1 MKIALSQFE
10 IIPSMPRVNAE
21 RMINFIKE
29 AKNNKADMIIFPELS
44 ISGYLI
50 GDMWESES
58 FIRECE
64 ELGEEIIKASKDI
77 FVIFGNVAV
86 DRNKKNFDGRVRKYN
101 ALFLAKNGKLIKNP
115 TKNYKKNS
123 SIKNSYMPYPFI
135 IKTLLTNYKE
145 FEEPRHFFSLKDLF
159 LENALKIENNFKN
172 KFNIKEYLK
181 PIEIDIDGEKIN
193 LGLTICE
200 DAWSSNYDLSP
211 MDIINENADIFINIS
226 SSPYTL
232 IKNDRRHKIYSDIAK
247 KYKKPLIY
255 VNNVGIQ
262 NNGKTVYA
270 FDGGSSVYD
279 DKGNIILTSN
289 RYEESLYYIEMNIT
303 KKEYPKPIIIKEE
316 NEYKLI
322 YDTIIYGI
330 RKFTKSIGINK
341 VVIGVSGGIDSAL
354 SSAVYVNAI
363 GKDNVLLVNMP
374 SKFNSN
380 TTKNLAKTLSENLGC
395 GYMIVP
401 IQESVDFTIKQIETI
416 PIIKDGK
423 KSFLKV
429 SSFVSENIQ
438 ARDRSARILSGLA
451 AAFGGAFTCNAN
463 KTETTVGYST
473 LYGDGAGFFAAL
485 ADLWKYQIY
494 ELAKY
499 INKNIFKKEII
510 PEGSIDIVP
519 SAELS
524 SAQAV
529 DEGKGDPIKYDY
541 HDYLFKTLIESWNK
555 IIPEDILRWY
565 IDGELE
571 EKIGCKK
578 GLIKKYF
585 KNDLEFVEDLERW
598 WKQYTGIAVAKR
610 IQSPPILAI
619 SRRAFGFGNR
629 ESQNGVYYTS
639 KYLYLKN
646 KILD

>member
-10 IIPSMPRVNAE
+10 IIPSMPTNNAA
-21 RMINFIKE
+21 RIINYIEE
-29 AKNNKADMIIFPELS
+29 AKNNNADMIIFPELA

-77 FVIFGNVAV
+77 FVVFGNIAV

-101 ALFLAKNGKLIKNP
+101 ALFLAKDGKLIKNP
-115 TKNYKKNS
+115 YSK
-123 SIKNSYMPYPFI
+123 IPYPFI
-135 IKTLLTNYKE
+135 IKTLLPNYKE
-145 FEEPRHFFSLKDLF
+145 FEDTRHFFSLKDLIF
-159 LENALKIENNFKN
+159 ENALEDNFDL
-172 KFNIKEYLK
+172 KEYFN
-181 PIEIDIDGEKIN
+181 PVEININGEKIN

-200 DAWSSNYDLSP
+200 DAWSSNYNLSP
-211 MDIINENADIFINIS
+211 IDILNEKTDLFINIS

-232 IKNDRRHKIYSDIAK
+232 IKDTKRHKMYSDISK
-247 KYKKPLIY
+247 KYNKPLIY

-262 NNGKTVYA
+262 NNGKTVYT
-270 FDGGSSVYD
+270 FDGGSSAYD
-279 DKGNIILTSN
+279 NNGNIIFASN
-289 RYEESLYYIEMNIT
+289 RYEERLYYIEMNLT
-303 KKEYPKPIIIKEE
+303 KKEFPKAIKINEE

-330 RKFTKSIGINK
+330 RKFTKLIGINK

-374 SKFNSN
+374 SRFNSN
-380 TTKNLAKTLSENLGC
+380 TTKNLAKTLAENLGC
-395 GYMIVP
+395 AYMVVP
-401 IQESVDFTIKQIETI
+401 IQESVDFTIKQIETCK
-416 PIIKDGK
+416 IIKDGEE
-423 KSFLKV
+423 SFLKV
-429 SSFVSENIQ
+429 SSFIAENIQ
-438 ARDRSARILSGLA
+438 ARDRSSRILSGLA
-451 AAFGGAFTCNAN
+451 ASFGGVFTCNAN
-463 KTETTVGYST
+463 KTETMVGYST

-510 PEGSIDIVP
+510 PEGSINIVP

-524 SAQAV
+524 NAQAV

-541 HDYLFKTLIESWNK
+541 HDYLFKALMESWNR
-555 IIPEDILRWY
+555 ILPEDILQMY
-565 IDGELE
+565 IDEILE
-571 EKIGCKK
+571 EKIGCEK
-578 GLIKKYF
+578 GIIKKYF
-585 KNDLEFVEDLERW
+585 KNDLEFIEDLEKW
-598 WKQYTGIAVAKR
+598 WRQYMGMAISKR
-610 IQSPPILAI
+610 IQAPPILAI

-629 ESQNGVYYTS
+629 ESQNRVYYTS

-646 KILD
+646 KLLN

>member
-10 IIPSMPRVNAE
+10 IIPSMPTNNAA
-21 RMINFIKE
+21 RIINYIEE
-29 AKNNKADMIIFPELS
+29 AKNNKADMIIFPELA

-86 DRNKKNFDGRVRKYN
+86 DRNKNNFDGRVRKYN
-101 ALFLAKNGKLIKNP
+101 ALFLAKDGKLIKNP
-115 TKNYKKNS
+115 YSK
-123 SIKNSYMPYPFI
+123 IPYPFI
-135 IKTLLTNYKE
+135 IKTLLPNYKE
-145 FEEPRHFFSLKDLF
+145 FEDTRHFFSLKDLIF
-159 LENALKIENNFKN
+159 ENALEDNFDL
-172 KFNIKEYLK
+172 KEYFN
-181 PIEIDIDGEKIN
+181 PVEININGEKIN

-200 DAWSSNYDLSP
+200 DAWSSNYNLSP
-211 MDIINENADIFINIS
+211 IDILNEKTDLFINIS

-232 IKNDRRHKIYSDIAK
+232 IKDTKRHKMYSDISK
-247 KYKKPLIY
+247 KYNKPLIY

-262 NNGKTVYA
+262 NNGKTVYT

-279 DKGNIILTSN
+279 DNGNIILNSA
-289 RYEESLYYIEMNIT
+289 RYEESLYYIETDLI
-303 KKEYPKPIIIKEE
+303 KKEFPKTIIIKEE

-330 RKFTKSIGINK
+330 RKFMKSIGINK

-374 SKFNSN
+374 SRFNSN
-380 TTKNLAKTLSENLGC
+380 TTKNLAKTLAENLGC
-395 GYMIVP
+395 AYMVVP
-401 IQESVDFTIKQIETI
+401 IQESIDFTIKQIETCK
-416 PIIKDGK
+416 IIKDGEE
-423 KSFLKV
+423 SFFKV
-429 SSFVSENIQ
+429 SSFIAENIQ

-451 AAFGGAFTCNAN
+451 ASFGGVFTCNAN
-463 KTETTVGYST
+463 KTETMVGYST

-510 PEGSIDIVP
+510 PEGSINIIP

-524 SAQAV
+524 NAQAV

-541 HDYLFKTLIESWNK
+541 HDYLFKALMESWNR
-555 IIPEDILRWY
+555 ILPEDILQMY
-565 IDGELE
+565 IDGVLE
-571 EKIGCKK
+571 EKIGCEK
-578 GLIKKYF
+578 GIIKKYF
-585 KNDLEFVEDLERW
+585 KNDLEFIEDLEKW
-598 WKQYTGIAVAKR
+598 WRQYMGMAISKR
-610 IQSPPILAI
+610 IQAPPILAI

-629 ESQNGVYYTS
+629 ESQNRVYYTS

-646 KILD
+646 KLLN

>member
-10 IIPSMPRVNAE
+10 IIPSMPTNNAA
-21 RMINFIKE
+21 RIINYIEE
-29 AKNNKADMIIFPELS
+29 AKNNKADMIIFPELA

-101 ALFLAKNGKLIKNP
+101 ALFLAKDGKLIKNP
-115 TKNYKKNS
+115 YSK
-123 SIKNSYMPYPFI
+123 IPYPFI
-135 IKTLLTNYKE
+135 IKTLLPNYKE
-145 FEEPRHFFSLKDLF
+145 FEDTRHFFSLKDLIF
-159 LENALKIENNFKN
+159 ENALEDNFDL
-172 KFNIKEYLK
+172 KEYFN
-181 PIEIDIDGEKIN
+181 PVEININGEKIN

-200 DAWSSNYDLSP
+200 DAWSSNYNLSP
-211 MDIINENADIFINIS
+211 MDILNEKIDLFINIS

-232 IKNDRRHKIYSDIAK
+232 IKDTKRHKMYSDISK
-247 KYKKPLIY
+247 KYNKPLIY

-262 NNGKTVYA
+262 NNGKTVYT
-270 FDGGSSVYD
+270 FDGGSSAYD
-279 DKGNIILTSN
+279 NNGNIICASN
-289 RYEESLYYIEMNIT
+289 RYEESLYYIEMNLT
-303 KKEYPKPIIIKEE
+303 KKEFPKAIKINEE

-330 RKFTKSIGINK
+330 RKFMKSIGINK

-354 SSAVYVNAI
+354 SSAMYVSAI

-374 SKFNSN
+374 SRFNSN
-380 TTKNLAKTLSENLGC
+380 TTKNLAKTLAENLSC
-395 GYMIVP
+395 AYMVVP
-401 IQESVDFTIKQIETI
+401 IQESVDFTIKQIETCK
-416 PIIKDGK
+416 IIKNGEE
-423 KSFLKV
+423 SFLKV
-429 SSFVSENIQ
+429 SSFIAENIQ
-438 ARDRSARILSGLA
+438 ARDRSSRILSGLA
-451 AAFGGAFTCNAN
+451 ASFGGVFTCNAN
-463 KTETTVGYST
+463 KTETMVGYST

-499 INKNIFKKEII
+499 INKDIFKKEII
-510 PEGSIDIVP
+510 PEGSINIIP

-524 SAQAV
+524 NAQAV

-541 HDYLFKTLIESWNK
+541 HDYLFKALIESWNR
-555 IIPEDILRWY
+555 ILPEDILKMY
-565 IDGELE
+565 IDGVLE
-571 EKIGCKK
+571 EKIGCEK
-578 GLIKKYF
+578 GIIKKYF
-585 KNDLEFVEDLERW
+585 KNDLEFIEDLEKW
-598 WKQYTGIAVAKR
+598 WRQYMGMAISKR
-610 IQSPPILAI
+610 IQAPPILAI

-629 ESQNGVYYTS
+629 ESQNRVYYTS

-646 KILD
+646 KLLN

>member
-1 MKIALSQFE
+1 MKIALSQLE
-10 IIPSMPRVNAE
+10 IIPSTPTNNAA
-21 RMINFIKE
+21 RIINYIEE
-29 AKNNKADMIIFPELS
+29 AKNNKADMIIFPELA

-86 DRNKKNFDGRVRKYN
+86 DKNKKNFDGRVRKYN
-101 ALFLAKNGKLIKNP
+101 ALFLAKDGKLIKNP
-115 TKNYKKNS
+115 YSK
-123 SIKNSYMPYPFI
+123 IPYPFI
-135 IKTLLTNYKE
+135 IKTLLPNYKE
-145 FEEPRHFFSLKDLF
+145 FEDPRHFFSLKDLIF
-159 LENALKIENNFKN
+159 ENALEDNFDL
-172 KFNIKEYLK
+172 KEYFN
-181 PIEIDIDGEKIN
+181 PVEISINGEKIN

-200 DAWSSNYDLSP
+200 DAWSSNYNLSP
-211 MDIINENADIFINIS
+211 IDILNEKIDLFINIS

-232 IKNDRRHKIYSDIAK
+232 IKDTKRHKMYSDISK
-247 KYKKPLIY
+247 KYNKPLIY

-262 NNGKTVYA
+262 NNGKTVYT
-270 FDGGSSVYD
+270 FDGGSSAYD
-279 DKGNIILTSN
+279 NNGNIICASN
-289 RYEESLYYIEMNIT
+289 RYEERLYYIEMNLT
-303 KKEYPKPIIIKEE
+303 KKEFPKAIKINEE

-330 RKFTKSIGINK
+330 RKFMKSIGINK

-374 SKFNSN
+374 SRFNSN
-380 TTKNLAKTLSENLGC
+380 TTKNLAKTLAENLGC
-395 GYMIVP
+395 AYMVVP
-401 IQESVDFTIKQIETI
+401 IQESVDFTIKQIENC
-416 PIIKDGK
+416 PMMKDGK
-423 KSFLKV
+423 ESFLKV
-429 SSFVSENIQ
+429 SSFASENIQ
-438 ARDRSARILSGLA
+438 ARDRSSRILSGLA
-451 AAFGGAFTCNAN
+451 ASFGGVFTCNAN
-463 KTETTVGYST
+463 KTETMVGYST

-510 PEGSIDIVP
+510 PEGSINIIP

-524 SAQAV
+524 NAQAV

-541 HDYLFKTLIESWNK
+541 HDYLFKALIESWNR
-555 IIPEDILRWY
+555 ILPEDILQMY
-565 IDGELE
+565 IDGILE
-571 EKIGCKK
+571 EKIGCEK
-578 GLIKKYF
+578 GIIKKYF
-585 KNDLEFVEDLERW
+585 KNDLEFIEDLEKW
-598 WKQYTGIAVAKR
+598 WRQYMGMAISKR
-610 IQSPPILAI
+610 IQAPPILAI

-629 ESQNGVYYTS
+629 ESQNRVYYTS

-646 KILD
+646 KLLN

>member
-10 IIPSMPRVNAE
+10 IIPSMPTNNAA
-21 RMINFIKE
+21 RIINYIEE

-86 DRNKKNFDGRVRKYN
+86 DRNKNNFDGRVRKYN
-101 ALFLAKNGKLIKNP
+101 ALFLAKDGKLIKNP
-115 TKNYKKNS
+115 YSK
-123 SIKNSYMPYPFI
+123 IPYPFI
-135 IKTLLTNYKE
+135 IKTLLPNYKE
-145 FEEPRHFFSLKDLF
+145 FEDTRHFFSLKDLIF
-159 LENALKIENNFKN
+159 ENALEDNFDL
-172 KFNIKEYLK
+172 KEYFK
-181 PIEIDIDGEKIN
+181 PVEININGEKIN

-200 DAWSSNYDLSP
+200 DAWSSNYNLSP
-211 MDIINENADIFINIS
+211 MDILNESENVDVFINIS

-232 IKNDRRHKIYSDIAK
+232 IKDDKRHKMYSDIAK
-247 KYKKPLIY
+247 KYNKPLIY

-262 NNGKTVYA
+262 NNGKTVYT

-279 DKGNIILTSN
+279 DNGNIILNSA
-289 RYEESLYYIEMNIT
+289 RYEESLYYIETDLI
-303 KKEYPKPIIIKEE
+303 KKEFPKTIIIKEE

-330 RKFTKSIGINK
+330 RKFMKSIGINK

-374 SKFNSN
+374 SRFNSN
-380 TTKNLAKTLSENLGC
+380 TTKNLAKTLAENLSC
-395 GYMIVP
+395 AYMVVP
-401 IQESVDFTIKQIETI
+401 IQESVDFTIKQIENC
-416 PIIKDGK
+416 PMMKDGK
-423 KSFLKV
+423 ESFLKV
-429 SSFVSENIQ
+429 SSFASENIQ
-438 ARDRSARILSGLA
+438 ARDRSSRILSGLA
-451 AAFGGAFTCNAN
+451 ASFGGVFTCNAN
-463 KTETTVGYST
+463 KTETMVGYST

-499 INKNIFKKEII
+499 INQNIFKKEII
-510 PEGSIDIVP
+510 PEGSINIVP

-524 SAQAV
+524 NAQAV

-541 HDYLFKTLIESWNK
+541 HDYLFKTLMESWNR
-555 IIPEDILRWY
+555 ILPEDILKMY
-565 IDGELE
+565 IDGILE
-571 EKIGCKK
+571 EKIGCEK
-578 GLIKKYF
+578 GIIKKYF
-585 KNDLEFVEDLERW
+585 KNDLEFIEDLEKW
-598 WKQYTGIAVAKR
+598 WRQYMGMAISKR
-610 IQSPPILAI
+610 IQAPPILAI

-629 ESQNGVYYTS
+629 ESQNRVYYTS

-646 KILD
+646 KLLN

>member
-10 IIPSMPRVNAE
+10 IIPSMPTNNAA
-21 RMINFIKE
+21 RIINYIEE
-29 AKNNKADMIIFPELS
+29 AKNNKADMIIFPELA

-101 ALFLAKNGKLIKNP
+101 ALFLAKDGKLIKNP
-115 TKNYKKNS
+115 YSK
-123 SIKNSYMPYPFI
+123 IPYPFI
-135 IKTLLTNYKE
+135 IKTLLPNYKE
-145 FEEPRHFFSLKDLF
+145 FEDTRHFFSLKDLIF
-159 LENALKIENNFKN
+159 ENTFKNNENNFD
-172 KFNIKEYLK
+172 IKEYFK
-181 PIEIDIDGEKIN
+181 PVEIEINGEKIN

-200 DAWSSNYDLSP
+200 DAWSSNYNLSP
-211 MDIINENADIFINIS
+211 MDILNEKTDLFINIS

-232 IKNDRRHKIYSDIAK
+232 IKDTKRHKMYSDISK
-247 KYKKPLIY
+247 KYNKPLIY

-262 NNGKTVYA
+262 NNGKTVYT

-279 DKGNIILTSN
+279 DNGNIICASN
-289 RYEESLYYIEMNIT
+289 RYEERLYYIEMNLT
-303 KKEYPKPIIIKEE
+303 KKEFPKAIKINEE

-330 RKFTKSIGINK
+330 RKFMKSIGINK

-374 SKFNSN
+374 SRFNSN
-380 TTKNLAKTLSENLGC
+380 TTKNLAKTLAENLSC
-395 GYMIVP
+395 AYMVVP
-401 IQESVDFTIKQIETI
+401 IQESVDFTIKQIETCK
-416 PIIKDGK
+416 IIKDGEE
-423 KSFLKV
+423 SFLKV
-429 SSFVSENIQ
+429 SSFIAENIQ

-451 AAFGGAFTCNAN
+451 ASFGGVFTCNAN
-463 KTETTVGYST
+463 KTETMVGYST

-510 PEGSIDIVP
+510 PEGSINIVP

-524 SAQAV
+524 NAQAV

-541 HDYLFKTLIESWNK
+541 HDYLFKTLMESWNR
-555 IIPEDILRWY
+555 ILPEDILQMY
-565 IDGELE
+565 IDGVLE
-571 EKIGCKK
+571 EKIGCEK
-578 GLIKKYF
+578 GIIKKYF
-585 KNDLEFVEDLERW
+585 KSDLEFVEDLEKW
-598 WKQYTGIAVAKR
+598 WRQYMGMAISKR
-610 IQSPPILAI
+610 IQAPPILAI

-629 ESQNGVYYTS
+629 ESQNRVYYTS

-646 KILD
+646 KLLN

>member
-10 IIPSMPRVNAE
+10 IIPSMPTDNVA
-21 RMINFIKE
+21 RMIKFIE
-29 AKNNKADMIIFPELS
+29 DARENKADMIIFPELS

-64 ELGEEIIKASKDI
+64 EFGEEIIKASKDI

-101 ALFLAKNGKLIKNP
+101 ALFLAKDGKLIKN
-115 TKNYKKNS
+115 S
-123 SIKNSYMPYPFI
+123 SKIPYPFI
-135 IKTLLTNYKE
+135 IKTLLPNYKE
-145 FEEPRHFFSLKDLF
+145 FEDQRYFFSLKDLIF
-159 LENALKIENNFKN
+159 ENAIKDNKYNFD
-172 KFNIKEYLK
+172 IKEYLK
-181 PIEIDIDGEKIN
+181 PIEIEINGEKIN

-200 DAWSSNYDLSP
+200 DAWSSNYNLSP
-211 MDIINENADIFINIS
+211 MDILNEKTDLFINIS

-232 IKNDRRHKIYSDIAK
+232 IKDSKRHKMYSEIAK
-247 KYKKPLIY
+247 KYNKPLIY

-262 NNGKTVYA
+262 NNGKTVYT
-270 FDGGSSVYD
+270 FDGGSSAYD
-279 DKGNIILTSN
+279 NEGNIILTSN
-289 RYEESLYYIEMNIT
+289 RYEENLYYIEMDLT
-303 KKEYPKPIIIKEE
+303 KKEYPKATTIKEE

-322 YDTIIYGI
+322 YDTVIYGI
-330 RKFTKSIGINK
+330 RKFMKSIGINK

-354 SSAVYVNAI
+354 SSAMYVNAI

-380 TTKNLAKTLSENLGC
+380 TTKNLAKTLAENLGC
-395 GYMIVP
+395 AYMVVP
-401 IQESVDFTIKQIETI
+401 IQESVDFTIKQIENL
-416 PIIKDGK
+416 PMIKDGK
-423 KSFLKV
+423 ESFLKV
-429 SSFVSENIQ
+429 SSFASENIQ

-451 AAFGGAFTCNAN
+451 ASFGGVFTCNAN
-463 KTETTVGYST
+463 KTETMVGYST

-494 ELAKY
+494 GLSKY
-499 INKNIFKKEII
+499 INQNIFKKEII
-510 PEGSIDIVP
+510 PEGSINIVP

-524 SAQAV
+524 NAQAV

-541 HDYLFKTLIESWNK
+541 HDYLFKTLMESWNR
-555 IIPEDILRWY
+555 IIPEDILQMY
-565 IDGELE
+565 IDGTLE
-571 EKIGCKK
+571 EKIGCEK

-585 KNDLEFVEDLERW
+585 KSDLEFVEDLEKW
-598 WKQYTGIAVAKR
+598 WRQYMGMAISKR
-610 IQSPPILAI
+610 IQAPPILAI

-629 ESQNGVYYTS
+629 ESQNRVYYTS

-646 KILD
+646 KILS

>member
-10 IIPSMPRVNAE
+10 IIPSMPTNNAA
-21 RMINFIKE
+21 RIINYIEE
-29 AKNNKADMIIFPELS
+29 AKNNNADMIIFPELA

-77 FVIFGNVAV
+77 FVVFGNIAV

-101 ALFLAKNGKLIKNP
+101 ALFLAKDGKLIKNP
-115 TKNYKKNS
+115 YSK
-123 SIKNSYMPYPFI
+123 IQYPFI
-135 IKTLLTNYKE
+135 IKTLLPNYKE
-145 FEEPRHFFSLKDLF
+145 FEDTRHFFSLKDLIF
-159 LENALKIENNFKN
+159 ENALEDNFDL
-172 KFNIKEYLK
+172 KEYFN
-181 PIEIDIDGEKIN
+181 PVEININGEKIN

-200 DAWSSNYDLSP
+200 DAWSSNYNLSP
-211 MDIINENADIFINIS
+211 IDILNEKTDLFINIS

-232 IKNDRRHKIYSDIAK
+232 IKDTKRHKMYSDISK
-247 KYKKPLIY
+247 KYNKPLIY

-262 NNGKTVYA
+262 NNGKTVYT
-270 FDGGSSVYD
+270 FDGGSSAYD
-279 DKGNIILTSN
+279 NNGNIIFASN
-289 RYEESLYYIEMNIT
+289 RYEERLYYIEMNLT
-303 KKEYPKPIIIKEE
+303 KKEFPKAIKINEE

-330 RKFTKSIGINK
+330 RKFTKLIGINK

-374 SKFNSN
+374 SRFNSN
-380 TTKNLAKTLSENLGC
+380 TTKNLAKTLAENLGC
-395 GYMIVP
+395 AYMVVP
-401 IQESVDFTIKQIETI
+401 IQESVDFTIKQIETCK
-416 PIIKDGK
+416 IIKDGEE
-423 KSFLKV
+423 SFLKV
-429 SSFVSENIQ
+429 SSFIAENIQ
-438 ARDRSARILSGLA
+438 ARDRSSRILSGLA
-451 AAFGGAFTCNAN
+451 ASFGGVFTCNAN
-463 KTETTVGYST
+463 KTETMVGYST

-510 PEGSIDIVP
+510 PEGSINIIP

-524 SAQAV
+524 NAQAV

-541 HDYLFKTLIESWNK
+541 HDYLFKALMESWNR
-555 IIPEDILRWY
+555 ILPEDILQMY
-565 IDGELE
+565 IDEILE
-571 EKIGCKK
+571 EKIGCEK
-578 GLIKKYF
+578 GIIKKYF
-585 KNDLEFVEDLERW
+585 KNDLEFIEDLEKW
-598 WKQYTGIAVAKR
+598 WRQYMGMAISKR
-610 IQSPPILAI
+610 IQAPPILAI

-629 ESQNGVYYTS
+629 ESQNRVYYTS

-646 KILD
+646 KLLN

>member
-10 IIPSMPRVNAE
+10 IIPSMPSDNSA
-21 RMINFIKE
+21 RMIKFIEE

-101 ALFLAKNGKLIKNP
+101 ALFLAKDGKLIKNP
-115 TKNYKKNS
+115 YSK
-123 SIKNSYMPYPFI
+123 IPYPFI
-135 IKTLLTNYKE
+135 IKTLLPNYKE
-145 FEEPRHFFSLKDLF
+145 FEDTRHFFSLKDLIF
-159 LENALKIENNFKN
+159 ENALEDNFDL
-172 KFNIKEYLK
+172 KEYFN
-181 PIEIDIDGEKIN
+181 PVEININGEKIN

-200 DAWSSNYDLSP
+200 DAWSSNYNLSP
-211 MDIINENADIFINIS
+211 IDILNEKTDLFINIS

-232 IKNDRRHKIYSDIAK
+232 IKDTKRHKMYSDISK
-247 KYKKPLIY
+247 KYNKPLIY

-262 NNGKTVYA
+262 NNGKTVYT
-270 FDGGSSVYD
+270 FDGGSSAYD
-279 DKGNIILTSN
+279 NNGNIIFASN
-289 RYEESLYYIEMNIT
+289 RYEERLYYIEMNLT
-303 KKEYPKPIIIKEE
+303 KKEFPKAIKINEE

-330 RKFTKSIGINK
+330 RKFMKSIGINK

-374 SKFNSN
+374 SRFNSN
-380 TTKNLAKTLSENLGC
+380 TTKNLAKTLAENLGC
-395 GYMIVP
+395 AYMVVP
-401 IQESVDFTIKQIETI
+401 IQESVDFTIKQIETCN
-416 PIIKDGK
+416 IIKDGEE
-423 KSFLKV
+423 SFLKV
-429 SSFVSENIQ
+429 SSFIAENIQ
-438 ARDRSARILSGLA
+438 ARDRSSRILSGLA
-451 AAFGGAFTCNAN
+451 ASFGGVFTCNAN
-463 KTETTVGYST
+463 KTETMVGYST

-510 PEGSIDIVP
+510 PEGSINIIP

-524 SAQAV
+524 NAQAV

-541 HDYLFKTLIESWNK
+541 HDYLFKTLMESWNR
-555 IIPEDILRWY
+555 ILPEDILKMY
-565 IDGELE
+565 IDGILE
-571 EKIGCKK
+571 EKIGCEK
-578 GLIKKYF
+578 GIIKKYF
-585 KNDLEFVEDLERW
+585 KNDLEFIEDLEKW
-598 WKQYTGIAVAKR
+598 WRQYMGMAISKR
-610 IQSPPILAI
+610 IQAPPILAI

-629 ESQNGVYYTS
+629 ESQNRVYYTS

-646 KILD
+646 KLLN

>member
-10 IIPSMPRVNAE
+10 IIPSMPTNNAA
-21 RMINFIKE
+21 RIINYIEE
-29 AKNNKADMIIFPELS
+29 AKNNKADMIIFPELA

-86 DRNKKNFDGRVRKYN
+86 DKNKKNFDGRVRKYN
-101 ALFLAKNGKLIKNP
+101 ALFLAKDGKLIKNP
-115 TKNYKKNS
+115 YSKIS
-123 SIKNSYMPYPFI
+123 YPFI
-135 IKTLLTNYKE
+135 IKTLLPNYKE
-145 FEEPRHFFSLKDLF
+145 FEDTRHFFSLKDLIF
-159 LENALKIENNFKN
+159 ENALEDNFDL
-172 KFNIKEYLK
+172 KEYFK
-181 PIEIDIDGEKIN
+181 PVEININGEKIN

-200 DAWSSNYDLSP
+200 DAWSSNYNLSP
-211 MDIINENADIFINIS
+211 IDILNEKTDLFINIS

-232 IKNDRRHKIYSDIAK
+232 IKDTKRHKMYSDISK
-247 KYKKPLIY
+247 KYNKPLIY

-262 NNGKTVYA
+262 NNGKTVYT
-270 FDGGSSVYD
+270 FDGGSSAYD
-279 DKGNIILTSN
+279 NNGNIICASN
-289 RYEESLYYIEMNIT
+289 RYEERLYYIEMNLT
-303 KKEYPKPIIIKEE
+303 KKEFPKAIKINEE

-330 RKFTKSIGINK
+330 RKFMKSIGINK

-374 SKFNSN
+374 SRFNSN
-380 TTKNLAKTLSENLGC
+380 TTKNLAKTLAENLGC
-395 GYMIVP
+395 AYMVVP
-401 IQESVDFTIKQIETI
+401 IQESVDFTIKQIETCK
-416 PIIKDGK
+416 IIKDGEE
-423 KSFLKV
+423 SFLKV
-429 SSFVSENIQ
+429 SSFIAENIQ
-438 ARDRSARILSGLA
+438 ARDRSSRILSGLA
-451 AAFGGAFTCNAN
+451 SSFGGVFTCNAN
-463 KTETTVGYST
+463 KTETMVGYST

-510 PEGSIDIVP
+510 PEGSINIIP

-524 SAQAV
+524 NAQAV

-541 HDYLFKTLIESWNK
+541 HDYLFKALIESWNR
-555 IIPEDILRWY
+555 ILPEDILQMY
-565 IDGELE
+565 IDGILE
-571 EKIGCKK
+571 EKIGCEK
-578 GLIKKYF
+578 GIIKKYF
-585 KNDLEFVEDLERW
+585 KNDLEFIEDLEKW
-598 WKQYTGIAVAKR
+598 WGQYMGMAISKR
-610 IQSPPILAI
+610 IQAPPILAI

-629 ESQNGVYYTS
+629 ESQNRVYYTS

-646 KILD
+646 KLLN

>member
-10 IIPSMPRVNAE
+10 IIPSMPSDNAA
-21 RMINFIKE
+21 RIINYIEE
-29 AKNNKADMIIFPELS
+29 AKNNKADMIIFPELA

-101 ALFLAKNGKLIKNP
+101 ALFLAKDGKLIKNP
-115 TKNYKKNS
+115 YSK
-123 SIKNSYMPYPFI
+123 IPYPFI
-135 IKTLLTNYKE
+135 IKTLLPNYKE
-145 FEEPRHFFSLKDLF
+145 FEDTRHFFSLKDLIF
-159 LENALKIENNFKN
+159 ENALEDNFDL
-172 KFNIKEYLK
+172 KEYFN
-181 PIEIDIDGEKIN
+181 PVEININGEKIN

-200 DAWSSNYDLSP
+200 DAWSSNYNLSP
-211 MDIINENADIFINIS
+211 MDILNEKIDLFINIS

-232 IKNDRRHKIYSDIAK
+232 IKDTKRHKMYSDISK
-247 KYKKPLIY
+247 KYNKPLIY

-262 NNGKTVYA
+262 NNGKTVYT
-270 FDGGSSVYD
+270 FDGGSSAYD
-279 DKGNIILTSN
+279 NNGNIICASN
-289 RYEESLYYIEMNIT
+289 RYEERLYYIEMNLT
-303 KKEYPKPIIIKEE
+303 KKEFPKAIKINEE

-330 RKFTKSIGINK
+330 RKFMKSIGINK

-374 SKFNSN
+374 SRFNSN
-380 TTKNLAKTLSENLGC
+380 TTKNLAKTLAENLGC
-395 GYMIVP
+395 AYMVVP
-401 IQESVDFTIKQIETI
+401 IQESVDFTIKQIENC
-416 PIIKDGK
+416 PIIKNGK
-423 KSFLKV
+423 ESFLKV
-429 SSFVSENIQ
+429 SSFIAENIQ

-451 AAFGGAFTCNAN
+451 ASFGGVFTCNAN
-463 KTETTVGYST
+463 KTETMVGYST

-494 ELAKY
+494 ELARY

-510 PEGSIDIVP
+510 PEGSINIVP

-524 SAQAV
+524 NAQAV

-541 HDYLFKTLIESWNK
+541 HDYLFKALMESWNR
-555 IIPEDILRWY
+555 ILPEDILQMY
-565 IDGELE
+565 IDGVLE
-571 EKIGCKK
+571 EKIGCEK
-578 GLIKKYF
+578 GIIKKYF
-585 KNDLEFVEDLERW
+585 KSDLEFVEDLEKW
-598 WKQYTGIAVAKR
+598 WRQYMGMAISKR
-610 IQSPPILAI
+610 IQAPPILAI

-629 ESQNGVYYTS
+629 ESQNRVYYTS
-639 KYLYLKN
+639 KYLRLKN
-646 KILD
+646 RILN

>member
-10 IIPSMPRVNAE
+10 IIPSMPADNVA
-21 RMINFIKE
+21 RMTKFIEE
-29 AKNNKADMIIFPELS
+29 ARESKADMIIFPELS

-64 ELGEEIIKASKDI
+64 ELGEEILKASKDI
-77 FVIFGNVAV
+77 FVIFGNVAI
-86 DRNKKNFDGRVRKYN
+86 DKNKKNFDGRIRKYN
-101 ALFLAKNGKLIKNP
+101 ALFLAKDGKLIKN
-115 TKNYKKNS
+115 S
-123 SIKNSYMPYPFI
+123 SKIPYPFI
-135 IKTLLTNYKE
+135 IKTLLPNYKE
-145 FEEPRHFFSLKDLF
+145 FEDPRHFFSLKDLIF
-159 LENALKIENNFKN
+159 ENAIKDNKYNFD
-172 KFNIKEYLK
+172 IKEYLK
-181 PIEIDIDGEKIN
+181 PIEIEINGKKIN

-200 DAWSSNYDLSP
+200 DAWSSNYNLSP
-211 MDIINENADIFINIS
+211 MDILNEKTDLFINIS

-232 IKNDRRHKIYSDIAK
+232 IKDSKRHKMYSEIAK
-247 KYKKPLIY
+247 KYNKPLIY

-262 NNGKTVYA
+262 NNGKTVYT
-270 FDGGSSVYD
+270 FDGGSSAYD

-289 RYEESLYYIEMNIT
+289 RYEENLYYIEMDLT
-303 KKEYPKPIIIKEE
+303 KKEYPKAIIIKEE

-330 RKFTKSIGINK
+330 RKFMKSIGINK

-354 SSAVYVNAI
+354 SSAMYVNAI

-374 SKFNSN
+374 SKYNSN
-380 TTKNLAKTLSENLGC
+380 TTKNLAKTLAENLGC
-395 GYMIVP
+395 AYMVVP
-401 IQESVDFTIKQIETI
+401 IQESVDFTIKQIENC
-416 PIIKDGK
+416 PIIKNGK
-423 KSFLKV
+423 ESFLKV
-429 SSFVSENIQ
+429 SSFASENIQ

-451 AAFGGAFTCNAN
+451 ASFGGVFTCNAN
-463 KTETTVGYST
+463 KTETMVGYST

-494 ELAKY
+494 GLSKY
-499 INKNIFKKEII
+499 INQNIFKKEII
-510 PEGSIDIVP
+510 PEGSINIVP

-524 SAQAV
+524 NAQAV

-541 HDYLFKTLIESWNK
+541 HDCLFKTLMESWNR
-555 IIPEDILRWY
+555 IIPEDILQMY
-565 IDGELE
+565 IDGTLE
-571 EKIGCKK
+571 EKIGCEK

-585 KNDLEFVEDLERW
+585 KSDLEFVEDLEKW
-598 WKQYTGIAVAKR
+598 WRQYTGMAISKR
-610 IQSPPILAI
+610 IQAPPILAI

-629 ESQNGVYYTS
+629 ESQNIVYYTS

-646 KILD
+646 KILYL

>member
-10 IIPSMPRVNAE
+10 IIPSMPSDNAA
-21 RMINFIKE
+21 RIINYIEE
-29 AKNNKADMIIFPELS
+29 AKNNKADMIIFPELA

-101 ALFLAKNGKLIKNP
+101 ALFLAKDGKLIKNP
-115 TKNYKKNS
+115 YSK
-123 SIKNSYMPYPFI
+123 IPYPFI
-135 IKTLLTNYKE
+135 IKTLLPNYKE
-145 FEEPRHFFSLKDLF
+145 FEDTRHFFSLKDLIF
-159 LENALKIENNFKN
+159 ENALEDNFDL
-172 KFNIKEYLK
+172 KEYFK
-181 PIEIDIDGEKIN
+181 SVEININGEKIN

-200 DAWSSNYDLSP
+200 DAWSSNYNLSP
-211 MDIINENADIFINIS
+211 MDILNEKTDLFINIS

-232 IKNDRRHKIYSDIAK
+232 IKDTKRHKMYSDISK
-247 KYKKPLIY
+247 KYNKPLIY

-262 NNGKTVYA
+262 NNGKTVYT
-270 FDGGSSVYD
+270 FDGGSSAYD
-279 DKGNIILTSN
+279 NNGNIICASN
-289 RYEESLYYIEMNIT
+289 RYEERLYYIEMNLT
-303 KKEYPKPIIIKEE
+303 KKEFPKAIKINEE

-330 RKFTKSIGINK
+330 RKFMKSIGINK

-380 TTKNLAKTLSENLGC
+380 TTKNLAKTLAENLGC
-395 GYMIVP
+395 AYMVVP
-401 IQESVDFTIKQIETI
+401 IQESVDFTIKQIETCK
-416 PIIKDGK
+416 IIKDGEE
-423 KSFLKV
+423 SFLKV
-429 SSFVSENIQ
+429 SSFIAENIQ
-438 ARDRSARILSGLA
+438 ARDRSSRILSGLA
-451 AAFGGAFTCNAN
+451 ASFGGVFTCNAN
-463 KTETTVGYST
+463 KTETMVGYST

-510 PEGSIDIVP
+510 PEGSINIIP

-524 SAQAV
+524 NAQAV

-541 HDYLFKTLIESWNK
+541 HDYLFKTLMESWNR
-555 IIPEDILRWY
+555 ILPEDILKMY
-565 IDGELE
+565 IDGILE
-571 EKIGCKK
+571 EKIGCEK
-578 GLIKKYF
+578 GIIKKYF
-585 KNDLEFVEDLERW
+585 KNDLEFIEDLEKW
-598 WKQYTGIAVAKR
+598 WRQYMGMAISKR
-610 IQSPPILAI
+610 IQAPPILAI

-629 ESQNGVYYTS
+629 ESQNRVYYTS

-646 KILD
+646 KLLN

>member
-1 MKIALSQFE
+1 MKIALSQLE
-10 IIPSMPRVNAE
+10 IIPSTPTNNAA
-21 RMINFIKE
+21 RIINYIEE
-29 AKNNKADMIIFPELS
+29 AKNNKADMIIFPELA

-101 ALFLAKNGKLIKNP
+101 ALFLAKDGKLIKNP
-115 TKNYKKNS
+115 YSKIS
-123 SIKNSYMPYPFI
+123 YPFI
-135 IKTLLTNYKE
+135 IKTLLPNYKE
-145 FEEPRHFFSLKDLF
+145 FEDTRHFFSLKDLIF
-159 LENALKIENNFKN
+159 ENALEDNFDL
-172 KFNIKEYLK
+172 KEYFN
-181 PIEIDIDGEKIN
+181 PVEISINGEKIN

-200 DAWSSNYDLSP
+200 DAWSSNYNLSP
-211 MDIINENADIFINIS
+211 MDILNEKTDLFINIS

-232 IKNDRRHKIYSDIAK
+232 IKDTKRHKMYSDISK
-247 KYKKPLIY
+247 KYNKPLIY

-262 NNGKTVYA
+262 NNGKTVYT
-270 FDGGSSVYD
+270 FDGGSSAYD
-279 DKGNIILTSN
+279 NNGNIICASN
-289 RYEESLYYIEMNIT
+289 RYEERLYYIEMNLT
-303 KKEYPKPIIIKEE
+303 KKEFPKAIKINEE

-330 RKFTKSIGINK
+330 RKFMKSIGINK

-374 SKFNSN
+374 SRFNSN
-380 TTKNLAKTLSENLGC
+380 TTKNLAKTLAENLGC
-395 GYMIVP
+395 AYMVVP
-401 IQESVDFTIKQIETI
+401 IQESVDFTIKQIETCK
-416 PIIKDGK
+416 IIKDGEE
-423 KSFLKV
+423 SFFKV
-429 SSFVSENIQ
+429 SSFIAENIQ

-451 AAFGGAFTCNAN
+451 ASFGGVFTCNAN
-463 KTETTVGYST
+463 KTETMVGYST

-510 PEGSIDIVP
+510 PEGSINIIP

-524 SAQAV
+524 NAQAV

-541 HDYLFKTLIESWNK
+541 HDYLFKALMESWNR
-555 IIPEDILRWY
+555 ILPEDILQMY
-565 IDGELE
+565 IDGVLE
-571 EKIGCKK
+571 EKIGCEK
-578 GLIKKYF
+578 GIIKKYF
-585 KNDLEFVEDLERW
+585 KNDLEFIEDLEKW
-598 WKQYTGIAVAKR
+598 WRQYMGMAISKR
-610 IQSPPILAI
+610 IQAPPILAI

-629 ESQNGVYYTS
+629 ESQNRVYYTS

-646 KILD
+646 KLLN

>member
-10 IIPSMPRVNAE
+10 IIPSIPTNNAA
-21 RMINFIKE
+21 RIINYIEE
-29 AKNNKADMIIFPELS
+29 AKNNKADMIIFPELA

-101 ALFLAKNGKLIKNP
+101 ALFLAKDGKLIKNP
-115 TKNYKKNS
+115 QSK
-123 SIKNSYMPYPFI
+123 IPYPFI
-135 IKTLLTNYKE
+135 IKTLLPNYKE
-145 FEEPRHFFSLKDLF
+145 FEDTRHFFSLKDLIF
-159 LENALKIENNFKN
+159 ENTFKNNENNFD
-172 KFNIKEYLK
+172 IKEYFN
-181 PIEIDIDGEKIN
+181 PVEININGEKIN

-200 DAWSSNYDLSP
+200 DAWSSNYNLSP
-211 MDIINENADIFINIS
+211 IDILNEKTDLFINIS

-232 IKNDRRHKIYSDIAK
+232 IKDTKRHKMYSDISK
-247 KYKKPLIY
+247 KYNKPLIY

-262 NNGKTVYA
+262 NNGKTVYT
-270 FDGGSSVYD
+270 FDGGSSAYD
-279 DKGNIILTSN
+279 NNGNIIFASN
-289 RYEESLYYIEMNIT
+289 RYEERLYYIEMNLT
-303 KKEYPKPIIIKEE
+303 KKEFPKAIKINEE

-330 RKFTKSIGINK
+330 RKFMKSIGINK

-380 TTKNLAKTLSENLGC
+380 TTKNLAKTLAENLGC
-395 GYMIVP
+395 AYMVVP
-401 IQESVDFTIKQIETI
+401 IQESVDFTIKQIENC
-416 PIIKDGK
+416 PMIKDGK
-423 KSFLKV
+423 ESFLKV
-429 SSFVSENIQ
+429 SSFASENIQ
-438 ARDRSARILSGLA
+438 ARDRSSRILSGLA
-451 AAFGGAFTCNAN
+451 ASFGGVFTCNAN
-463 KTETTVGYST
+463 KTETMVGYST

-510 PEGSIDIVP
+510 PEGSINIIP

-524 SAQAV
+524 NAQAV

-541 HDYLFKTLIESWNK
+541 HDYLFKTLMESWNR
-555 IIPEDILRWY
+555 ILPEDILQMY
-565 IDGELE
+565 IDGILE
-571 EKIGCKK
+571 EKIGCEK
-578 GLIKKYF
+578 GIIKKYF
-585 KNDLEFVEDLERW
+585 KNDLEFIEDLEKW
-598 WKQYTGIAVAKR
+598 WRQYMGMAISKR
-610 IQSPPILAI
+610 IQAPPILAI

-629 ESQNGVYYTS
+629 ESQNIVYYTS

-646 KILD
+646 KLLN

>member
-10 IIPSMPRVNAE
+10 IIPSMPTNNAA
-21 RMINFIKE
+21 RIINYIEE
-29 AKNNKADMIIFPELS
+29 AKNNNADMIIFPELA

-101 ALFLAKNGKLIKNP
+101 ALFLAKDEKLIKNP
-115 TKNYKKNS
+115 YSK
-123 SIKNSYMPYPFI
+123 IPYPFI
-135 IKTLLTNYKE
+135 IKTLLPNYKE
-145 FEEPRHFFSLKDLF
+145 FEDTRHFFSLKDF
-159 LENALKIENNFKN
+159 IFENALEDNFDL
-172 KFNIKEYLK
+172 KEYFN
-181 PIEIDIDGEKIN
+181 PVEININGEKIN

-200 DAWSSNYDLSP
+200 DAWSSNYNLSP
-211 MDIINENADIFINIS
+211 IDILNEKTDLFINIS

-232 IKNDRRHKIYSDIAK
+232 IKDTKRHKMYSDISK
-247 KYKKPLIY
+247 KYNKPLIY

-262 NNGKTVYA
+262 NNGKTVYT
-270 FDGGSSVYD
+270 FDGGSSAYD
-279 DKGNIILTSN
+279 NNGNIIFASN
-289 RYEESLYYIEMNIT
+289 RYEERLYYIEMNLT
-303 KKEYPKPIIIKEE
+303 KKEFPKAIKINEE

-330 RKFTKSIGINK
+330 RKFTKLIGINK

-374 SKFNSN
+374 SRFNSN
-380 TTKNLAKTLSENLGC
+380 TTKNLAKTLAENLGC
-395 GYMIVP
+395 AYMVVP
-401 IQESVDFTIKQIETI
+401 IQESVDFTIKQIETCK
-416 PIIKDGK
+416 IIKDGEE
-423 KSFLKV
+423 SFLKV
-429 SSFVSENIQ
+429 SSFIAENIQ
-438 ARDRSARILSGLA
+438 ARDRSSRILSGLA
-451 AAFGGAFTCNAN
+451 ASFGGVFTCNAN
-463 KTETTVGYST
+463 KTETMVGYST

-510 PEGSIDIVP
+510 PEGSINIVP

-524 SAQAV
+524 NAQAV

-541 HDYLFKTLIESWNK
+541 HDYLFKALMESWNR
-555 IIPEDILRWY
+555 ILPEDILKMY
-565 IDGELE
+565 IDEVLE
-571 EKIGCKK
+571 EKIGCEK
-578 GLIKKYF
+578 GIIKKYF
-585 KNDLEFVEDLERW
+585 KSDLEFIEDLEKW
-598 WKQYTGIAVAKR
+598 WRQYMGMAISKR
-610 IQSPPILAI
+610 IQAPPILAI

-629 ESQNGVYYTS
+629 ESQNRVYYTS

-646 KILD
+646 KLLN

>member
-10 IIPSMPRVNAE
+10 IIPSMPTNNAA
-21 RMINFIKE
+21 RIINYIEE
-29 AKNNKADMIIFPELS
+29 AKNNKADMIIFPELA

-101 ALFLAKNGKLIKNP
+101 ALFLAKDGKLIKNLYS
-115 TKNYKKNS
+115 K
-123 SIKNSYMPYPFI
+123 IPYPFI
-135 IKTLLTNYKE
+135 IKTLLPNYKE
-145 FEEPRHFFSLKDLF
+145 FEDTRHFFSLKDLIF
-159 LENALKIENNFKN
+159 ENALEDNFDL
-172 KFNIKEYLK
+172 KEYFN
-181 PIEIDIDGEKIN
+181 PVEININGEKIN

-200 DAWSSNYDLSP
+200 DAWSANYNLSP
-211 MDIINENADIFINIS
+211 IDILNEKTDLFINIS

-232 IKNDRRHKIYSDIAK
+232 IKDTKRHKMYSDISK
-247 KYKKPLIY
+247 KYNKPLIY

-270 FDGGSSVYD
+270 FDGGSSAYD
-279 DKGNIILTSN
+279 NKGNIICASN
-289 RYEESLYYIEMNIT
+289 RYEERLYYIEMNLT
-303 KKEYPKPIIIKEE
+303 KKEFPKAIKINEE

-330 RKFTKSIGINK
+330 RKFMKSIGINK

-374 SKFNSN
+374 SRFNSN
-380 TTKNLAKTLSENLGC
+380 TTKNLAKTLAENLSC
-395 GYMIVP
+395 AYMVVP
-401 IQESVDFTIKQIETI
+401 IQESVDFTIKQIETCK
-416 PIIKDGK
+416 IIKDGEE
-423 KSFLKV
+423 SFLKV
-429 SSFVSENIQ
+429 SSFIAENIQ

-451 AAFGGAFTCNAN
+451 ASFGGVFTCNAN
-463 KTETTVGYST
+463 KTETMVGYST

-510 PEGSIDIVP
+510 PEGSINIIP

-524 SAQAV
+524 NAQAV

-541 HDYLFKTLIESWNK
+541 HDYLFKTLMESWNR
-555 IIPEDILRWY
+555 ILPEDILKMY
-565 IDGELE
+565 IDGVLE
-571 EKIGCKK
+571 EKIGCEK
-578 GLIKKYF
+578 GIIKKYF
-585 KNDLEFVEDLERW
+585 KNDLEFIEDLEKW
-598 WKQYTGIAVAKR
+598 WRQYMGMAISKR
-610 IQSPPILAI
+610 IQAPPILAI

-629 ESQNGVYYTS
+629 ESQNRVYYTS

-646 KILD
+646 KLLN

>member
-10 IIPSMPRVNAE
+10 IIPSMPADNVA
-21 RMINFIKE
+21 RMTKFIEE
-29 AKNNKADMIIFPELS
+29 ARESKADMIIFPELS

-64 ELGEEIIKASKDI
+64 ELGEEILKASKDI
-77 FVIFGNVAV
+77 FVIFGNVAI
-86 DRNKKNFDGRVRKYN
+86 DKNKKNFDGRIRKYN
-101 ALFLAKNGKLIKNP
+101 ALFLAKDGKLIKN
-115 TKNYKKNS
+115 S
-123 SIKNSYMPYPFI
+123 SKIPYPFI
-135 IKTLLTNYKE
+135 IKTLLPNYKE
-145 FEEPRHFFSLKDLF
+145 FEDPRHFFSLKDLIF
-159 LENALKIENNFKN
+159 ENAIKDNKYNFD
-172 KFNIKEYLK
+172 IKEYLK
-181 PIEIDIDGEKIN
+181 PIEIEINGKKIN

-200 DAWSSNYDLSP
+200 DAWSSNYNLSP
-211 MDIINENADIFINIS
+211 MDILNEKTDLFINIS

-232 IKNDRRHKIYSDIAK
+232 IKDSKRHKMYSEIAK
-247 KYKKPLIY
+247 KYNKPLIY

-262 NNGKTVYA
+262 NNGKTVYT
-270 FDGGSSVYD
+270 FDGGSSAYD

-289 RYEESLYYIEMNIT
+289 RYEENLYYIEMDLT
-303 KKEYPKPIIIKEE
+303 KKEYPKATTIKEE

-322 YDTIIYGI
+322 YDTVIYGI
-330 RKFTKSIGINK
+330 RKFMKSIGINK

-354 SSAVYVNAI
+354 SSAMYVNAI

-380 TTKNLAKTLSENLGC
+380 TTKNLAKTLAENLGC
-395 GYMIVP
+395 AYMVVP
-401 IQESVDFTIKQIETI
+401 IQESVDFTIKQIENR
-416 PIIKDGK
+416 PMIKDGK
-423 KSFLKV
+423 ESFLKV
-429 SSFVSENIQ
+429 SSFASENIQ

-451 AAFGGAFTCNAN
+451 ASFGGVFTCNAN
-463 KTETTVGYST
+463 KTETMVGYST

-494 ELAKY
+494 GLSKY
-499 INKNIFKKEII
+499 INQNIFKKEII
-510 PEGSIDIVP
+510 PEGSINIVP

-524 SAQAV
+524 NAQAV

-541 HDYLFKTLIESWNK
+541 HDCLFKTLMESWNR
-555 IIPEDILRWY
+555 IIPEDILQMY
-565 IDGELE
+565 IDETLE
-571 EKIGCKK
+571 EKIGCEK

-585 KNDLEFVEDLERW
+585 KSDLEFVEDLEKW
-598 WKQYTGIAVAKR
+598 WRQYMGMAISKR
-610 IQSPPILAI
+610 IQAPPILAI

-629 ESQNGVYYTS
+629 ESQNRVYHTS

-646 KILD
+646 KILS

>member
-1 MKIALSQFE
+1 MKIVLSQFE
-10 IIPSMPRVNAE
+10 IIPSMPTNNAA
-21 RMINFIKE
+21 RIINYIEE
-29 AKNNKADMIIFPELS
+29 AKNNKADMIIFPELA

-101 ALFLAKNGKLIKNP
+101 ALFLAKDGKLIKNP
-115 TKNYKKNS
+115 YSK
-123 SIKNSYMPYPFI
+123 IPYPFI
-135 IKTLLTNYKE
+135 IKTLLPNYKE
-145 FEEPRHFFSLKDLF
+145 FEDPRHFFSLKDLIF
-159 LENALKIENNFKN
+159 ENVLEDNFDL
-172 KFNIKEYLK
+172 KEYFK
-181 PIEIDIDGEKIN
+181 PVEININGEKIN

-200 DAWSSNYDLSP
+200 DAWSSNYNLSP
-211 MDIINENADIFINIS
+211 IDILNEKIDLFINIS

-232 IKNDRRHKIYSDIAK
+232 IKDTKRHKMYSDISK
-247 KYKKPLIY
+247 KYNKPLIY

-262 NNGKTVYA
+262 NNGKTVYT
-270 FDGGSSVYD
+270 FDGGSSAYD
-279 DKGNIILTSN
+279 NNGNIICASN
-289 RYEESLYYIEMNIT
+289 RYEERLYYIEMNLT
-303 KKEYPKPIIIKEE
+303 KKEFPKAIKINEE

-330 RKFTKSIGINK
+330 RKFMKSIGINK

-374 SKFNSN
+374 SRFNSN
-380 TTKNLAKTLSENLGC
+380 TTKNLAKTLAENLGC
-395 GYMIVP
+395 AYMVVP
-401 IQESVDFTIKQIETI
+401 IQESVDFTIKQIENC
-416 PIIKDGK
+416 PMIKDGK
-423 KSFLKV
+423 ESFLKV
-429 SSFVSENIQ
+429 SSFASENIQ
-438 ARDRSARILSGLA
+438 ARDRSSRILSGLA
-451 AAFGGAFTCNAN
+451 ASFGGVFTCNAN
-463 KTETTVGYST
+463 KTETMVGYST

-510 PEGSIDIVP
+510 PEGSINIIP

-524 SAQAV
+524 NAQAV

-541 HDYLFKTLIESWNK
+541 HDYLFKTLMESWNR
-555 IIPEDILRWY
+555 ILPEDILQMY
-565 IDGELE
+565 IDRVLE
-571 EKIGCKK
+571 EKIGCEK
-578 GLIKKYF
+578 GIIKKYF
-585 KNDLEFVEDLERW
+585 KSDLEFVEDLEKW
-598 WKQYTGIAVAKR
+598 WRQYMGMAISKR
-610 IQSPPILAI
+610 IQAPPILAI

-629 ESQNGVYYTS
+629 ESQNRVYYTS

-646 KILD
+646 KLLN

>member
-1 MKIALSQFE
+1 MKIALSQLE
-10 IIPSMPRVNAE
+10 IIPSTPTNNAA
-21 RMINFIKE
+21 RIINYIEE
-29 AKNNKADMIIFPELS
+29 AKNNKADMIIFPELA

-86 DRNKKNFDGRVRKYN
+86 DKNKKNFDGRVRKYN
-101 ALFLAKNGKLIKNP
+101 ALFLAKDGKLIKNP
-115 TKNYKKNS
+115 YSKIS
-123 SIKNSYMPYPFI
+123 YPFI
-135 IKTLLTNYKE
+135 IKTLLPNYKE
-145 FEEPRHFFSLKDLF
+145 FEDTRHFFSLKDLIF
-159 LENALKIENNFKN
+159 ENALEDNFDL
-172 KFNIKEYLK
+172 KEYFN
-181 PIEIDIDGEKIN
+181 PVEISINGEKIN

-200 DAWSSNYDLSP
+200 DAWSSNYNLSP
-211 MDIINENADIFINIS
+211 MDILNEKTDLFINIS

-232 IKNDRRHKIYSDIAK
+232 IKDTKRHKMYSDISK
-247 KYKKPLIY
+247 KYNKPLIY

-262 NNGKTVYA
+262 NNGKTVYT
-270 FDGGSSVYD
+270 FDGGSSAYD
-279 DKGNIILTSN
+279 NNGNIICASN
-289 RYEESLYYIEMNIT
+289 RYEERLYYIEMNLT
-303 KKEYPKPIIIKEE
+303 KKEFPKAIKINEE

-330 RKFTKSIGINK
+330 RKFMKSIGINK

-374 SKFNSN
+374 SRFNSN
-380 TTKNLAKTLSENLGC
+380 TTKNLAKTLAENLGC
-395 GYMIVP
+395 AYMVVP
-401 IQESVDFTIKQIETI
+401 IQESVDFTIKQIETCK
-416 PIIKDGK
+416 IIKDGEE
-423 KSFLKV
+423 SFLKV
-429 SSFVSENIQ
+429 SSFIAENIQ
-438 ARDRSARILSGLA
+438 ARDRSSRILSGLA
-451 AAFGGAFTCNAN
+451 ASFGGVFTCNAN
-463 KTETTVGYST
+463 KTETMVGYST

-510 PEGSIDIVP
+510 PEGSINIIP

-524 SAQAV
+524 NAQAV

-541 HDYLFKTLIESWNK
+541 HDYLFKALMESWNR
-555 IIPEDILRWY
+555 ILPEDILQMY
-565 IDGELE
+565 IDGILE
-571 EKIGCKK
+571 EKIGCEK
-578 GLIKKYF
+578 GIIKKYF
-585 KNDLEFVEDLERW
+585 KNDLEFIEDLEKW
-598 WKQYTGIAVAKR
+598 WRQYMGMAVSKR
-610 IQSPPILAI
+610 IQAPPILAI

-629 ESQNGVYYTS
+629 ESQNRVYYTS

-646 KILD
+646 KLLN

>member
-1 MKIALSQFE
+1 MKIALSQLE
-10 IIPSMPRVNAE
+10 IIPSTPTNNAA
-21 RMINFIKE
+21 RIINYIEE
-29 AKNNKADMIIFPELS
+29 AKNNKADMIIFPELA

-86 DRNKKNFDGRVRKYN
+86 DKNKKNFDGRGRKYN
-101 ALFLAKNGKLIKNP
+101 ALFLAKDGKLIKNP
-115 TKNYKKNS
+115 YSKIS
-123 SIKNSYMPYPFI
+123 YPFI
-135 IKTLLTNYKE
+135 IKTLLPNYKE
-145 FEEPRHFFSLKDLF
+145 FEDTRHFFSLKDLIF
-159 LENALKIENNFKN
+159 ENALEDNFDL
-172 KFNIKEYLK
+172 KEYFN
-181 PIEIDIDGEKIN
+181 PVEISINGEKIN

-200 DAWSSNYDLSP
+200 DAWSSNYNLSP
-211 MDIINENADIFINIS
+211 MDILNEKTDLFINIS

-232 IKNDRRHKIYSDIAK
+232 IKDTKRHKMYSDISK
-247 KYKKPLIY
+247 KYNKPLIY

-262 NNGKTVYA
+262 NNGKTVYT
-270 FDGGSSVYD
+270 FDGGSSAYD
-279 DKGNIILTSN
+279 NNGNIICASN
-289 RYEESLYYIEMNIT
+289 RYEERLYYIEMNLT
-303 KKEYPKPIIIKEE
+303 KKEFPKAIKINEE

-330 RKFTKSIGINK
+330 RKFMKSIGINK

-374 SKFNSN
+374 SRFNSN
-380 TTKNLAKTLSENLGC
+380 TTKNLAKTLAENLGC
-395 GYMIVP
+395 AYMVVP
-401 IQESVDFTIKQIETI
+401 IQESVDFTIKQIETCK
-416 PIIKDGK
+416 IIKDGEE
-423 KSFLKV
+423 SFFKV
-429 SSFVSENIQ
+429 SSFIAENIQ

-451 AAFGGAFTCNAN
+451 ASFGGVFTCNAN
-463 KTETTVGYST
+463 KTETMVGYST

-510 PEGSIDIVP
+510 PEGSINIIP

-524 SAQAV
+524 NAQAV

-541 HDYLFKTLIESWNK
+541 HDYLFKALMESWNR
-555 IIPEDILRWY
+555 ILPEDILQMY
-565 IDGELE
+565 IDGVLE
-571 EKIGCKK
+571 EKIGCEK
-578 GLIKKYF
+578 GIIKKYF
-585 KNDLEFVEDLERW
+585 KNDLEFIEDLEKW
-598 WKQYTGIAVAKR
+598 WRQYMGMAISKR
-610 IQSPPILAI
+610 IQAPPILAI

-629 ESQNGVYYTS
+629 ESQNRVYYTS

-646 KILD
+646 KLLN

>member
-10 IIPSMPRVNAE
+10 IIPSIPTNNAA
-21 RMINFIKE
+21 RIINYIEE
-29 AKNNKADMIIFPELS
+29 AKNNKADMIIFPELA

-101 ALFLAKNGKLIKNP
+101 ALFLAKDGKLIKNP
-115 TKNYKKNS
+115 QSK
-123 SIKNSYMPYPFI
+123 IPYPFI
-135 IKTLLTNYKE
+135 IKTLLPNYKE
-145 FEEPRHFFSLKDLF
+145 FEDTRHFFSLKDLIF
-159 LENALKIENNFKN
+159 ENTFKNNENNFD
-172 KFNIKEYLK
+172 IKEYFN
-181 PIEIDIDGEKIN
+181 PVEININGEKIN

-200 DAWSSNYDLSP
+200 DAWSSNYNLSP
-211 MDIINENADIFINIS
+211 IDILNEKTDLFINIS

-232 IKNDRRHKIYSDIAK
+232 IKDTKRHKMYSDISK
-247 KYKKPLIY
+247 KYNKPLIY

-262 NNGKTVYA
+262 NNGKTVYT
-270 FDGGSSVYD
+270 FDGGSSAYD
-279 DKGNIILTSN
+279 NNGNIICASN
-289 RYEESLYYIEMNIT
+289 RYEERLYYIEMNLT
-303 KKEYPKPIIIKEE
+303 KKEFSKAIKINEE

-330 RKFTKSIGINK
+330 RKFMKSIGINK

-374 SKFNSN
+374 SRFNSN
-380 TTKNLAKTLSENLGC
+380 TTKNLAKTLAENLSC
-395 GYMIVP
+395 AYMVVP
-401 IQESVDFTIKQIETI
+401 IQESVDFTIKQIETCK
-416 PIIKDGK
+416 IIKDGEE
-423 KSFLKV
+423 SFLKV
-429 SSFVSENIQ
+429 SSFIAENIQ
-438 ARDRSARILSGLA
+438 ARDRSSRILSGLA
-451 AAFGGAFTCNAN
+451 ASFGGVFTCNAN
-463 KTETTVGYST
+463 KTETMVGYST

-510 PEGSIDIVP
+510 PEGSINIIP

-524 SAQAV
+524 NAQAV

-541 HDYLFKTLIESWNK
+541 HDYLFKTLMESWNR
-555 IIPEDILRWY
+555 ILPEDILQMY
-565 IDGELE
+565 IDRVLE
-571 EKIGCKK
+571 EKIGCEK
-578 GLIKKYF
+578 GIIKKYF
-585 KNDLEFVEDLERW
+585 KNDLEFIEDLEKW
-598 WKQYTGIAVAKR
+598 WRQYMGMAISKR
-610 IQSPPILAI
+610 IQAPPILAI

-629 ESQNGVYYTS
+629 ESQNRVYYTS

-646 KILD
+646 KLLN

>member
-10 IIPSMPRVNAE
+10 IIPSMPADNAA
-21 RMINFIKE
+21 RMIKFIEE
-29 AKNNKADMIIFPELS
+29 ARESKADMIIFPELS

-101 ALFLAKNGKLIKNP
+101 ALFLAKDGKLIKN
-115 TKNYKKNS
+115 S
-123 SIKNSYMPYPFI
+123 SKIPYPFI
-135 IKTLLTNYKE
+135 IKTLLPNYKE
-145 FEEPRHFFSLKDLF
+145 FEDPRHFFSLKDLIF
-159 LENALKIENNFKN
+159 ENTLKDNKYNLDIE
-172 KFNIKEYLK
+172 EYLK
-181 PIEIDIDGEKIN
+181 PIEIEINGKKIN

-200 DAWSSNYDLSP
+200 DAWSSNYNLSP
-211 MDIINENADIFINIS
+211 MDILNEKTDLFINIS

-232 IKNDRRHKIYSDIAK
+232 IKDSKRHKMYSEIAK
-247 KYKKPLIY
+247 KYNKPLIY

-262 NNGKTVYA
+262 NNGKTVYT
-270 FDGGSSVYD
+270 FDGGSSAYD

-289 RYEESLYYIEMNIT
+289 RYEENLYYIEMDLT
-303 KKEYPKPIIIKEE
+303 KKEYPKATTIKEE

-322 YDTIIYGI
+322 YDTVIYGI
-330 RKFTKSIGINK
+330 RKFMKSIGINK

-354 SSAVYVNAI
+354 SSAMYVNAI

-380 TTKNLAKTLSENLGC
+380 TTKNLAKTLAENLGC
-395 GYMIVP
+395 AYMVVP
-401 IQESVDFTIKQIETI
+401 IQESVDFTIKQIENR
-416 PIIKDGK
+416 PMIKDGK
-423 KSFLKV
+423 ESFLKV
-429 SSFVSENIQ
+429 SSFASENIQ

-451 AAFGGAFTCNAN
+451 ASFGGVFTCNAN
-463 KTETTVGYST
+463 KTETMVGYST

-494 ELAKY
+494 GLSKY
-499 INKNIFKKEII
+499 INQNIFKKEII
-510 PEGSIDIVP
+510 PEGSINIVP

-524 SAQAV
+524 NAQAV

-541 HDYLFKTLIESWNK
+541 HDYLFKTLMESWNR
-555 IIPEDILRWY
+555 IIPEDILQMY
-565 IDGELE
+565 IDGTLE
-571 EKIGCKK
+571 EKIGCEK

-585 KNDLEFVEDLERW
+585 KSDLEFVEDLEKW
-598 WKQYTGIAVAKR
+598 WRQYMGMAISKR
-610 IQSPPILAI
+610 IQAPPILAI

-629 ESQNGVYYTS
+629 ESQNRVYHTS

-646 KILD
+646 KILS

>member
-10 IIPSMPRVNAE
+10 IIPSMPTNNAA
-21 RMINFIKE
+21 RIINYIEE
-29 AKNNKADMIIFPELS
+29 AKNNNADMIIFPELA

-77 FVIFGNVAV
+77 FVIFGNVAI

-101 ALFLAKNGKLIKNP
+101 ALFLAKDGKLIKNP
-115 TKNYKKNS
+115 YSK
-123 SIKNSYMPYPFI
+123 IPYPFI
-135 IKTLLTNYKE
+135 IKTLLPNYKE
-145 FEEPRHFFSLKDLF
+145 FEDTRHFFSLKDLIF
-159 LENALKIENNFKN
+159 ENTLENNFDL
-172 KFNIKEYLK
+172 KEYFN
-181 PIEIDIDGEKIN
+181 PVEININGEKIN

-200 DAWSSNYDLSP
+200 DAWSSNYNLSP
-211 MDIINENADIFINIS
+211 MDILNEKTDLFINIS

-232 IKNDRRHKIYSDIAK
+232 IKDTKRHKMYSDISK
-247 KYKKPLIY
+247 KYNKPLIY

-262 NNGKTVYA
+262 NNGKTVYT
-270 FDGGSSVYD
+270 FDGGSSAYD
-279 DKGNIILTSN
+279 NNGNIICASN
-289 RYEESLYYIEMNIT
+289 RYEERLYYIEMNLT
-303 KKEYPKPIIIKEE
+303 KKEFPKAIKINEE

-330 RKFTKSIGINK
+330 RKFMKSIGINK

-380 TTKNLAKTLSENLGC
+380 TTKNLAKTLAENLGC
-395 GYMIVP
+395 AYMVVP
-401 IQESVDFTIKQIETI
+401 IQDSVDFTIKQIETCK
-416 PIIKDGK
+416 IIKDGEE
-423 KSFLKV
+423 SFLKV
-429 SSFVSENIQ
+429 SSFIAENIQ
-438 ARDRSARILSGLA
+438 ARDRSSRILSGLA
-451 AAFGGAFTCNAN
+451 ASFGGVFTCNAN
-463 KTETTVGYST
+463 KTETMVGYST

-510 PEGSIDIVP
+510 PEGSINIIP

-524 SAQAV
+524 NAQAV

-541 HDYLFKTLIESWNK
+541 HDYLFKALIESWNR
-555 IIPEDILRWY
+555 ILPEDILKMY
-565 IDGELE
+565 IDGVLE
-571 EKIGCKK
+571 EKIGCEK
-578 GLIKKYF
+578 GIIKKYF
-585 KNDLEFVEDLERW
+585 KNDLEFIEDLEKW
-598 WKQYTGIAVAKR
+598 WRQYMGMAISKR
-610 IQSPPILAI
+610 IQAPPILAI

-629 ESQNGVYYTS
+629 ESQNRVYYTS

-646 KILD
+646 KLLN

>member
-10 IIPSMPRVNAE
+10 IIPSMPTNNAA
-21 RMINFIKE
+21 RIINYIEE
-29 AKNNKADMIIFPELS
+29 AKNNKADMIIFPELA

-64 ELGEEIIKASKDI
+64 ELGDEIIKASKDI

-101 ALFLAKNGKLIKNP
+101 ALFLAKDGKLIKNP
-115 TKNYKKNS
+115 YSK
-123 SIKNSYMPYPFI
+123 IPYPFI
-135 IKTLLTNYKE
+135 IKTLLPNYKE
-145 FEEPRHFFSLKDLF
+145 FEDTRHFFSLKDLIF
-159 LENALKIENNFKN
+159 ENALEDNFDL
-172 KFNIKEYLK
+172 KEYFN
-181 PIEIDIDGEKIN
+181 PVEININGEKIN

-200 DAWSSNYDLSP
+200 DAWSSNYNLSP
-211 MDIINENADIFINIS
+211 IDILNEKTDLFINIS

-232 IKNDRRHKIYSDIAK
+232 IKDDKRHKMYSDIAK
-247 KYKKPLIY
+247 KYNKPLIY

-262 NNGKTVYA
+262 NNGKTVYT
-270 FDGGSSVYD
+270 FDGGSSAYD
-279 DKGNIILTSN
+279 NNGNIICASN
-289 RYEESLYYIEMNIT
+289 RYEERLYYIEMNLT
-303 KKEYPKPIIIKEE
+303 KKEFPKAIKINEE

-330 RKFTKSIGINK
+330 RKFMKSIGINK

-374 SKFNSN
+374 SRFNSN
-380 TTKNLAKTLSENLGC
+380 TTKNLAKTLAENLGC
-395 GYMIVP
+395 AYMVVP
-401 IQESVDFTIKQIETI
+401 IQESVDFTIKQIETCK
-416 PIIKDGK
+416 IIKDGEE
-423 KSFLKV
+423 SFLKV
-429 SSFVSENIQ
+429 SSFMAENIQ
-438 ARDRSARILSGLA
+438 ARDRSSRILSGLA
-451 AAFGGAFTCNAN
+451 ASFGGVFTCNAN
-463 KTETTVGYST
+463 KTETMVGYST

-510 PEGSIDIVP
+510 PEGSINIIP

-524 SAQAV
+524 NAQAV

-541 HDYLFKTLIESWNK
+541 HDYLFKTLMESWNR
-555 IIPEDILRWY
+555 ILPEDILQMY
-565 IDGELE
+565 IDGILE
-571 EKIGCKK
+571 EKIGCEK
-578 GLIKKYF
+578 GIIKKYF
-585 KNDLEFVEDLERW
+585 KNDLEFIEDLEKW
-598 WKQYTGIAVAKR
+598 WRQYMGMAISKR
-610 IQSPPILAI
+610 IQAPPILAI

-629 ESQNGVYYTS
+629 ESQNRVYYTS

-646 KILD
+646 KLLN

>member
-1 MKIALSQFE
+1 MKIALSQLE
-10 IIPSMPRVNAE
+10 IIPSTPTNNAA
-21 RMINFIKE
+21 RIINYIEE
-29 AKNNKADMIIFPELS
+29 AKNNKADMIIFPELA

-86 DRNKKNFDGRVRKYN
+86 DKNKKNFDGRVRKYN
-101 ALFLAKNGKLIKNP
+101 ALFLAKDGKLIKNP
-115 TKNYKKNS
+115 YSKIS
-123 SIKNSYMPYPFI
+123 YPFI
-135 IKTLLTNYKE
+135 IKTLLPNYKE
-145 FEEPRHFFSLKDLF
+145 FEDTRHFFSLKDLIF
-159 LENALKIENNFKN
+159 ENALEDNFDL
-172 KFNIKEYLK
+172 KEYFN
-181 PIEIDIDGEKIN
+181 PVEIEINGEKIN

-200 DAWSSNYDLSP
+200 DAWSSNYNLSP
-211 MDIINENADIFINIS
+211 MDILNESGNVDVFINIS

-232 IKNDRRHKIYSDIAK
+232 IKDDKRHKMYSDIAK
-247 KYKKPLIY
+247 KYNKPLIY

-262 NNGKTVYA
+262 NNGKTVYT
-270 FDGGSSVYD
+270 FDGGSSAYD
-279 DKGNIILTSN
+279 NKGNIIFASN
-289 RYEESLYYIEMNIT
+289 RYEERLYYIEMNLT
-303 KKEYPKPIIIKEE
+303 KKEFPKAIKINEE

-330 RKFTKSIGINK
+330 RKFMKSIGINK

-374 SKFNSN
+374 SRFNSN
-380 TTKNLAKTLSENLGC
+380 TTKNLAKTLAENLGC
-395 GYMIVP
+395 AYMVIP
-401 IQESVDFTIKQIETI
+401 IQESVDFTIKQIETCK
-416 PIIKDGK
+416 IIKDGEE
-423 KSFLKV
+423 SFLKV
-429 SSFVSENIQ
+429 SSFIAENIQ
-438 ARDRSARILSGLA
+438 ARDRSSRILSGLA
-451 AAFGGAFTCNAN
+451 ASFGGVFTCNAN
-463 KTETTVGYST
+463 KTETMVGYST

-510 PEGSIDIVP
+510 PEGSINIIP

-524 SAQAV
+524 NAQAV

-541 HDYLFKTLIESWNK
+541 HDYLFKALMESWNR
-555 IIPEDILRWY
+555 ILPEDILQMY
-565 IDGELE
+565 IDEILE
-571 EKIGCKK
+571 EKIGCEK
-578 GLIKKYF
+578 GIIKKYF
-585 KNDLEFVEDLERW
+585 KNDLEFIEDLEKW
-598 WKQYTGIAVAKR
+598 WRQYMGMAISKR
-610 IQSPPILAI
+610 IPAPPILAI

-629 ESQNGVYYTS
+629 ESQNRVYYTS

-646 KILD
+646 KLLN

>member
-10 IIPSMPRVNAE
+10 IIPSMPTNNAA
-21 RMINFIKE
+21 RIINYIEE
-29 AKNNKADMIIFPELS
+29 AKNNNSDMIIFSELA

-77 FVIFGNVAV
+77 FVIFGNVAI

-101 ALFLAKNGKLIKNP
+101 ALFLAKDGKLIKNP
-115 TKNYKKNS
+115 YSK
-123 SIKNSYMPYPFI
+123 IPYPFI
-135 IKTLLTNYKE
+135 IKTLLPNYKE
-145 FEEPRHFFSLKDLF
+145 FEDTRHFFSLKDLIF
-159 LENALKIENNFKN
+159 ENALEDNFDL
-172 KFNIKEYLK
+172 KEYFK
-181 PIEIDIDGEKIN
+181 PVEININGEKIN

-200 DAWSSNYDLSP
+200 DAWSSNYNLSP
-211 MDIINENADIFINIS
+211 IDILNEKTDLFINIS

-232 IKNDRRHKIYSDIAK
+232 IKDTKRHKMYSDISK
-247 KYKKPLIY
+247 KYNKPLIY

-262 NNGKTVYA
+262 NNGKTVYT
-270 FDGGSSVYD
+270 FDGGSSAYD
-279 DKGNIILTSN
+279 NNGNIIFASN
-289 RYEESLYYIEMNIT
+289 RYEERLYYIEMNLT
-303 KKEYPKPIIIKEE
+303 KKEFPKAIKINEE

-330 RKFTKSIGINK
+330 RKFMKSIGINK

-374 SKFNSN
+374 SRFNSN
-380 TTKNLAKTLSENLGC
+380 TTKNLAKTLAENLGC
-395 GYMIVP
+395 AYMVVH
-401 IQESVDFTIKQIETI
+401 IQESVDFTIKQIETCK
-416 PIIKDGK
+416 IIKDGEE
-423 KSFLKV
+423 SFLKV
-429 SSFVSENIQ
+429 SSFIAENIQ
-438 ARDRSARILSGLA
+438 ARDRSSRILSGLA
-451 AAFGGAFTCNAN
+451 ASFGGVFTCNAN
-463 KTETTVGYST
+463 KTETMVGYST

-494 ELAKY
+494 GLSKY

-510 PEGSIDIVP
+510 PEGSINIIP

-524 SAQAV
+524 NAQAV

-541 HDYLFKTLIESWNK
+541 HDYLFKTLIESWNR
-555 IIPEDILRWY
+555 ILPEDILQMY
-565 IDGELE
+565 IDGVLE
-571 EKIGCKK
+571 EKIGCEK
-578 GLIKKYF
+578 GIIKKYF
-585 KNDLEFVEDLERW
+585 KNDLEFVEDLEKW
-598 WKQYTGIAVAKR
+598 WRQYMGMAISKR
-610 IQSPPILAI
+610 IQAPPILAI

-629 ESQNGVYYTS
+629 ESQNRVYYTS

-646 KILD
+646 KLLN

>member
-10 IIPSMPRVNAE
+10 IIPSMPSDNAA
-21 RMINFIKE
+21 RIINHIEE
-29 AKNNKADMIIFPELS
+29 AKNNKADMIIFPELA

-58 FIRECE
+58 FIRECK

-101 ALFLAKNGKLIKNP
+101 ALFLAKDGKLIKNP
-115 TKNYKKNS
+115 YSK
-123 SIKNSYMPYPFI
+123 IPYPFI
-135 IKTLLTNYKE
+135 IKTLLPNYKE
-145 FEEPRHFFSLKDLF
+145 FEDTRHFFSLKDLIF
-159 LENALKIENNFKN
+159 ENVLEDNFDL
-172 KFNIKEYLK
+172 KEYFN
-181 PIEIDIDGEKIN
+181 PVEININGEKIN

-200 DAWSSNYDLSP
+200 DAWSSNYNLSP
-211 MDIINENADIFINIS
+211 MDILNEKTDLFINIS

-232 IKNDRRHKIYSDIAK
+232 IKDTKRHKMYSDISK
-247 KYKKPLIY
+247 KYNKPLIY

-262 NNGKTVYA
+262 NNGKTVYT
-270 FDGGSSVYD
+270 FDGGSSAYD
-279 DKGNIILTSN
+279 NNGNIICASN
-289 RYEESLYYIEMNIT
+289 RYEERLYYIEMNLT
-303 KKEYPKPIIIKEE
+303 KKEFPKAIKINEE

-330 RKFTKSIGINK
+330 RKFMKSIGINK

-374 SKFNSN
+374 SRFNSN
-380 TTKNLAKTLSENLGC
+380 TTKNLAKTLAENLGC
-395 GYMIVP
+395 AYMVVP
-401 IQESVDFTIKQIETI
+401 IQESVDFTIKQIETCK
-416 PIIKDGK
+416 IIKDGEE
-423 KSFLKV
+423 SFLKV
-429 SSFVSENIQ
+429 SSFIAENIQ

-451 AAFGGAFTCNAN
+451 ASFGGVFTCNAN
-463 KTETTVGYST
+463 KTETMVGYST

-494 ELAKY
+494 GLSKY
-499 INKNIFKKEII
+499 INQNIFKKEII
-510 PEGSIDIVP
+510 PEGSINIVP

-524 SAQAV
+524 NAQAI

-541 HDYLFKTLIESWNK
+541 HDYLFKTLMESWNR
-555 IIPEDILRWY
+555 ILPEDILQMY
-565 IDGELE
+565 IDGVLE
-571 EKIGCKK
+571 EKIGYEK
-578 GLIKKYF
+578 GIIKKYF
-585 KNDLEFVEDLERW
+585 KNDLEFIEDLEKW
-598 WKQYTGIAVAKR
+598 WRQYMGMAISKR
-610 IQSPPILAI
+610 IQAPPILAI

-629 ESQNGVYYTS
+629 ESQNRVYYTS

-646 KILD
+646 KLLN

>member
-10 IIPSMPRVNAE
+10 IIPSMPADNAA
-21 RMINFIKE
+21 RMIKFIEE
-29 AKNNKADMIIFPELS
+29 ARESKADMIIFPELS

-101 ALFLAKNGKLIKNP
+101 ALFLAKDGKLIKN
-115 TKNYKKNS
+115 S
-123 SIKNSYMPYPFI
+123 SKIPYPFI
-135 IKTLLTNYKE
+135 IKTLLPNYKE
-145 FEEPRHFFSLKDLF
+145 FEDPRHFFSLKDLIF
-159 LENALKIENNFKN
+159 ENAIKDNKYNFD
-172 KFNIKEYLK
+172 IKEYLK
-181 PIEIDIDGEKIN
+181 PIEIEINGKKIN

-200 DAWSSNYDLSP
+200 DAWSSNYNLSP
-211 MDIINENADIFINIS
+211 MDILNEKTDLFINIS

-232 IKNDRRHKIYSDIAK
+232 IKDSKRHKMYSEIAK
-247 KYKKPLIY
+247 KYNKPLIY

-262 NNGKTVYA
+262 NNGKTVYT
-270 FDGGSSVYD
+270 FDGGSSAYD

-289 RYEESLYYIEMNIT
+289 RYEENLYYIEMDLT
-303 KKEYPKPIIIKEE
+303 KKEYPKATTIKEE

-322 YDTIIYGI
+322 YDTVIYGI
-330 RKFTKSIGINK
+330 RKFMKSIGINK

-354 SSAVYVNAI
+354 SSAMYVNAI

-380 TTKNLAKTLSENLGC
+380 TTKNLAKTLAENLGC
-395 GYMIVP
+395 AYMVVP
-401 IQESVDFTIKQIETI
+401 IQESVDFTIKQIENL
-416 PIIKDGK
+416 PMIKDGK
-423 KSFLKV
+423 ESFLKV
-429 SSFVSENIQ
+429 SSFASENIQ

-451 AAFGGAFTCNAN
+451 ASFGGVFTCNAN
-463 KTETTVGYST
+463 KTETMVGYST

-494 ELAKY
+494 GLSKY
-499 INKNIFKKEII
+499 INQNIFKKEII
-510 PEGSIDIVP
+510 PEGSINIVP

-524 SAQAV
+524 NAQAV

-541 HDYLFKTLIESWNK
+541 HDCLFKTLMESWNR
-555 IIPEDILRWY
+555 IIPEDILQMY
-565 IDGELE
+565 IDETLE
-571 EKIGCKK
+571 EKIGCEK

-585 KNDLEFVEDLERW
+585 KSDLEFVEDLEKW
-598 WKQYTGIAVAKR
+598 WRQYMGMAISKR
-610 IQSPPILAI
+610 IQAPPILAI

-629 ESQNGVYYTS
+629 ESQNRVYYTS

-646 KILD
+646 KILS

>member
-10 IIPSMPRVNAE
+10 IIPSMPSDNSA
-21 RMINFIKE
+21 RMIKFIEE
-29 AKNNKADMIIFPELS
+29 AKNNKADMIIFPELA

-101 ALFLAKNGKLIKNP
+101 ALFLAKDGKLIKNP
-115 TKNYKKNS
+115 YSK
-123 SIKNSYMPYPFI
+123 IQYPFI
-135 IKTLLTNYKE
+135 IKTLLPNYKE
-145 FEEPRHFFSLKDLF
+145 FEDTRHFFSLKDLIF
-159 LENALKIENNFKN
+159 ENALEDNFDL
-172 KFNIKEYLK
+172 KEYFK
-181 PIEIDIDGEKIN
+181 SVKININEEKIN

-200 DAWSSNYDLSP
+200 DAWSSNYNLSP
-211 MDIINENADIFINIS
+211 MDILNEKTDLFINIS

-232 IKNDRRHKIYSDIAK
+232 IKDTKRYKMYSDISK
-247 KYKKPLIY
+247 KYNKPLIY

-262 NNGKTVYA
+262 NNGKTVYT
-270 FDGGSSVYD
+270 FDGGSSAYD
-279 DKGNIILTSN
+279 NNGNIICASN
-289 RYEESLYYIEMNIT
+289 RYEERLYYIEMNLT
-303 KKEYPKPIIIKEE
+303 KKEFPKAIKINEE

-330 RKFTKSIGINK
+330 RKFMKSIGINK

-380 TTKNLAKTLSENLGC
+380 TTKNLAKTLAENLGC
-395 GYMIVP
+395 AYMVVP
-401 IQESVDFTIKQIETI
+401 IQESVDFTIKQIETCK
-416 PIIKDGK
+416 IIKDGEE
-423 KSFLKV
+423 SFLKV
-429 SSFVSENIQ
+429 SSFIAENIQ
-438 ARDRSARILSGLA
+438 ARDRSSRILSGLA
-451 AAFGGAFTCNAN
+451 ASFGGVFTCNAN
-463 KTETTVGYST
+463 KTETMVGYST

-510 PEGSIDIVP
+510 PEGSINIVP

-524 SAQAV
+524 NAQAV

-541 HDYLFKTLIESWNK
+541 HDYLFKALMESWNR
-555 IIPEDILRWY
+555 ILPEDILQMH
-565 IDGELE
+565 IDGVLE
-571 EKIGCKK
+571 EKIGCEK
-578 GLIKKYF
+578 GIIKKYL
-585 KNDLEFVEDLERW
+585 KNDLEFIEDLEKW
-598 WKQYTGIAVAKR
+598 WRQYMGMAISKR
-610 IQSPPILAI
+610 IQAPPILAI

-629 ESQNGVYYTS
+629 ESQNRVYYTS

-646 KILD
+646 KLLN